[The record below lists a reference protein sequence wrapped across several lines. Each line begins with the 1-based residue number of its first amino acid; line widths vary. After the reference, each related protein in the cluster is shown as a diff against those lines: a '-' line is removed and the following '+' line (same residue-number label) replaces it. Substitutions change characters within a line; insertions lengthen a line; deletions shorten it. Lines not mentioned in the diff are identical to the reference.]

1 MSIKSHHTIP
11 FSIAFIPRS
20 AVAAYL
26 FIDTNKV
33 PMEMAESLA
42 QAGMEVLPYEQLNAT
57 LSKLSNEEK
66 GKVWLD
72 GRTANQALYR

>member
-1 MSIKSHHTIP
+1 
-11 FSIAFIPRS
+11 
-20 AVAAYL
+20 
-26 FIDTNKV
+26 
-33 PMEMAESLA
+33 MEMAESLA